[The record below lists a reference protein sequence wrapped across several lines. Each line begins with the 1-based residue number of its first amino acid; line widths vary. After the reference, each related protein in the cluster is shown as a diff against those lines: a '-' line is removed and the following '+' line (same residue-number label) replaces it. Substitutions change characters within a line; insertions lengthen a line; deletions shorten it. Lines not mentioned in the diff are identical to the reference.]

1 MMTETDE
8 SWDMIRKPLL
18 PVALLS
24 IVLLLA
30 PGYATAAELL
40 VIVRDGCP
48 WCAKWR
54 SEIGHIYPK
63 TDEARIAPARE
74 YNIAGGWPAELDHV
88 SRERFTPTFIL
99 MDGTVEIA
107 RLRGYPGDEFFW
119 FLLGDMLKKLP
130 DEQQM

>member
-74 YNIAGGWPAELDHV
+74 YNITGGWPAELDHISRNRAISTV
-88 SRERFTPTFIL
+88 PSIKMKVGVKRSREI
-99 MDGTVEIA
+99 
-107 RLRGYPGDEFFW
+107 
-119 FLLGDMLKKLP
+119 
-130 DEQQM
+130 